1 MALKEGC
8 NMINENISN
17 ISNISNIQKCKIYN
31 KKNI

>member
-17 ISNISNIQKCKIYN
+17 ISNIQKCKIYN